1 MKVTAAVVNG
11 EKRDFELEEIE
22 LDAPKDNEVLIK
34 LVATGVCH
42 TDVAGQDGLTT
53 PMPVVLGHE
62 GTGIVEQVGAA
73 VSSVQPGDKVILSF
87 SYCGKCRNCLEGHP
101 GMCEKF
107 NDLNF
112 AGPNFDGTHRMHKDR
127 HDLSLFFGQSSFAT
141 YTVVDEHNIV
151 KVPDDADV
159 DLAYLGPL
167 GCGLQTGSGSV
178 LNYLKP
184 EPGATIDIFGMGPVG
199 LSAVMGAKIA
209 EASRILVFDL
219 NDQRLTMAKELGAT
233 DVFNSKDID
242 VEATVKELIP
252 GGIDYSLDT
261 TGNGFVI
268 KNAIHILRPAGTC
281 VLIGIGGDNQINVM
295 NDLLAESK
303 KLVGVVEGDSIPQE
317 YIPKLIKYYQDGKF
331 PLDKLIKVYD
341 FQDINQAF
349 ADFKAGKV
357 FKPIVKM

>member
-1 MKVTAAVVNG
+1 M
-11 EKRDFELEEIE
+11 
-22 LDAPKDNEVLIK
+22 
-34 LVATGVCH
+34 
-42 TDVAGQDGLTT
+42 
-53 PMPVVLGHE
+53 
-62 GTGIVEQVGAA
+62 
-73 VSSVQPGDKVILSF
+73 
-87 SYCGKCRNCLEGHP
+87 
-101 GMCEKF
+101 
-107 NDLNF
+107 
-112 AGPNFDGTHRMHKDR
+112 
-127 HDLSLFFGQSSFAT
+127 
-141 YTVVDEHNIV
+141 
-151 KVPDDADV
+151 
-159 DLAYLGPL
+159 
-167 GCGLQTGSGSV
+167 
-178 LNYLKP
+178 
-184 EPGATIDIFGMGPVG
+184 G

-219 NDQRLTMAKELGAT
+219 NDQRLAMAKELGAT

-281 VLIGIGGDNQINVM
+281 VLIGIGGDIQINVM